1 MVKKGQTLT
10 LCLVSEMKD
19 LFGVIEVCVSING
32 KCYTYPLDSEWIV
45 KKVKKLIRLKKFG
58 RAIQLLKQSVIGGFN
73 YYETSQ
79 RNEAKYLSKSIPFE
93 KDKEIYLS

>member
-1 MVKKGQTLT
+1 
-10 LCLVSEMKD
+10 MKD

-58 RAIQLLKQSVIGGFN
+58 RAIQLLKLSKIEGFN
-73 YYETSQ
+73 YYGTGQSS
-79 RNEAKYLSKSIPFE
+79 EAINLSKPIPFE
-93 KDKEIYLS
+93 KDQEIYLPQ

>member
-1 MVKKGQTLT
+1 VKKGQKLT

-19 LFGVIEVCVSING
+19 LFGVIEICVSING

-58 RAIQLLKQSVIGGFN
+58 RAIQLLKQSMIGGFN
-73 YYETSQ
+73 YHEPSQ
-79 RNEAKYLSKSIPFE
+79 RNEAEHLP
-93 KDKEIYLS
+93 